1 MNALAPSLRYLARV
15 GAIVGVVILAALI
28 LLAACGYDVSSCARA
43 FWLGTLGDRYG
54 RAAMLTGAC
63 PLILTGLAVAL
74 AFRGGALNIGAEG
87 QLLIG
92 GLVGVALATKSSL
105 PPMLLTPMLFVA
117 GAAGGCLWAGI
128 AAGLRVWRGV
138 PEVLSTILLNFI
150 AMEVVK
156 YAVTGPLEGVRGTA
170 QTAEIPRALR
180 LPMLDAATDL
190 HVGIFAALA
199 AAVLTYLLIHRTT
212 VGFELRAVGDN
223 PVAAAYSGMSP
234 SRSVITAMLLSGGL
248 AGIAGCVEL
257 LGRLGSLS
265 HGFTTMGYGYT
276 AIAVAMLAR
285 LSPAGVVASA
295 LFFAALA
302 SGTREMTFE
311 PNHVPDKLAEV
322 VRGLVVLLT
331 VGYGV
336 AEVRFSKRLT

>member
-1 MNALAPSLRYLARV
+1 MNSLAPSIRYLARV
-15 GAIVGVVILAALI
+15 GAVVAVVLVAALI
-28 LLAACGYDVSSCARA
+28 LLAAGGYDLPSCARA
-43 FWLGTLGDRYG
+43 FWLGTFGDRYG
-54 RAAMLTGAC
+54 RASVLTGAC

-87 QLLIG
+87 QLLVG
-92 GLVGVALATKSSL
+92 GLAAVTLATKSSL
-105 PPMLLTPMLFVA
+105 PPWLLVPILFIV
-117 GAAGGCLWAGI
+117 GAAGGGLWAAI
-128 AAGLRVWRGV
+128 AAGLRVWRRV
-138 PEVLSTILLNFI
+138 PEVLSTILLNFVAI
-150 AMEVVK
+150 ELVK

-190 HVGIFAALA
+190 HVGIVVALA
-199 AAVLTYLLIHRTT
+199 AAFLAYLLIHRTT
-212 VGFELRAVGDN
+212 LGFELRAVGDN
-223 PVAAAYSGMSP
+223 PVAAAYAGMSP
-234 SRSVITAMLLSGGL
+234 SRSVFTAMLLSGAL
-248 AGIAGCVEL
+248 AGVAGCVEL

-265 HGFTTMGYGYT
+265 HGFTTVGYGYT

-285 LSPAGVVASA
+285 LNPTGVVASA

-311 PNHVPDKLAEV
+311 PNHVPDKLV
-322 VRGLVVLLT
+322 DVIRGLVVLLT

-336 AEVRFSKRLT
+336 AEVRFSKRVT